1 MHCAT
6 RMPTSAESEITIPSS
21 DCRNS
26 RCMSVVCLAQC
37 TEAVV
42 LLTAGGQREQCGN
55 PGAAGSS
62 DWWRVR
68 ACHCSVFRARQ
79 GLTLLL
85 LLVKNRRD

>member
-26 RCMSVVCLAQC
+26 RCMSVIRLAQC

-62 DWWRVR
+62 
-68 ACHCSVFRARQ
+68 
-79 GLTLLL
+79 GLVAGSRLSLLCIQSSSRSDSSATAGQ
-85 LLVKNRRD
+85 KQA